1 MDDLAAFAEANR
13 TKPGPACLGC
23 RLPADLRA
31 TLRDARRDDP
41 ARYTY
46 PILAAYAKAKGHPI
60 TPTCLRDH
68 FRRGHEEATA

>member
-1 MDDLAAFAEANR
+1 MAELAAFADAR
-13 TKPGPACLGC
+13 KIKPGPTCLGC
-23 RLPADLRA
+23 RLPQELRA
-31 TLRDARRDDP
+31 AIREARQADP
-41 ARYTY
+41 MRYTY